1 MEDNTPGLHLLY
13 WQLKYKYKYKYK
25 YAGLMKYD
33 NGGHG
38 DTPGVHLLYWWQPQK
53 LITQYHHVKKQPNG
67 SLLIYWYVNKITST
81 LFSMN
86 IKTCFGKFSFDFMM
100 RYDLIQICY
109 LQSDLGPLKL
119 WKVRLDFL
127 TFWQGQL
134 LQLKIAKS
142 DKTPIQTHS
151 NPFKTLK
158 TLQIWQDINFLH
170 SISRMPLKTFRFLS
184 FLNLK
189 S

>member
-67 SLLIYWYVNKITST
+67 SLLIYWYVNEITST

-86 IKTCFGKFSFDFMM
+86 IKTCFG
-100 RYDLIQICY
+100 
-109 LQSDLGPLKL
+109 
-119 WKVRLDFL
+119 
-127 TFWQGQL
+127 
-134 LQLKIAKS
+134 
-142 DKTPIQTHS
+142 
-151 NPFKTLK
+151 
-158 TLQIWQDINFLH
+158 
-170 SISRMPLKTFRFLS
+170 
-184 FLNLK
+184 
-189 S
+189 